1 MRSRFA
7 ALHDSLQN
15 CRRMACGTGLRRG
28 LHPQPKDSPVK
39 AFRKS
44 SLLLA
49 GAVLCAAS
57 VTVMAAPPA
66 GKGKRDL
73 ADFVR
78 GKPNTKAPRIE
89 LPKTEAEAIAERR
102 ITSSGMLEIAL
113 PEDRMVNLVQVK
125 RADGSVVFVHQAE
138 GATHDHDHDAPKGE
152 VE

>member
-1 MRSRFA
+1 M
-7 ALHDSLQN
+7 N
-15 CRRMACGTGLRRG
+15 
-28 LHPQPKDSPVK
+28 

-57 VTVMAAPPA
+57 ITVMAAPPA

-78 GKPNTKAPRIE
+78 GKPNTKAPRVQ

-102 ITSSGMLEIAL
+102 ITSAGIVEMQL

-125 RADGSVVFVHQAE
+125 RADGTVVFAHQADD
-138 GATHDHDHDAPKGE
+138 AKHDHDHAAPTGD

>member
-1 MRSRFA
+1 M
-7 ALHDSLQN
+7 N
-15 CRRMACGTGLRRG
+15 
-28 LHPQPKDSPVK
+28 

-57 VTVMAAPPA
+57 ITTLAAPPA
-66 GKGKRDL
+66 GQGKREA

-78 GKPNTKAPRIE
+78 GKANTKAARVE
-89 LPKTEAEAIAERR
+89 LPKNEAEAIAERR
-102 ITSSGMLEIAL
+102 ITSAGIVEIQL
-113 PEDRMVNLVQVK
+113 PEDRMVNLVQVT

-138 GATHDHDHDAPKGE
+138 GAEHDHGHDHAAPKGE